1 MTRRIHQCMQSVGI
15 FMSSVSHNLQF
26 TIHKH
31 SLHHFR
37 LTKTKTYPHKLDK
50 NKRLLLLYDLQHCLL
65 LIKTIFSY
73 KHDTMM
79 NTTEYSLSPTPTY
92 IISQSDKR
100 KFSEQ
105 QQQQQ
110 DVTFSTP
117 NFSRRDD
124 NDVGNNDG
132 TTISSPLRDDVESV
146 RRIIAVDDDDDDDD
160 VDVENHYHY
169 DCSSPSSKRCK
180 KSSLDGI
187 FRPTSSSLSPPP
199 LLPRS
204 DSFYHEISELSD
216 SELSFLALPTLPL
229 STTTTTTTTPT
240 IALLPISSLSPHFFD
255 ILSLSSNSRKEEDPM
270 DFISMRDSNNKQEDS
285 SSTTI
290 RRSRQEILSPS
301 LRKNHHHHHNHHNH
315 HNHHMRYKLSIDV
328 SSTSATQSEH
338 IYSPQGKPTS
348 PAAA

>member
-216 SELSFLALPTLPL
+216 NELSFLALPTLPL
-229 STTTTTTTTPT
+229 STTTTTTTTTPT

-315 HNHHMRYKLSIDV
+315 HMRYKLSIDV